1 MFEGLLTI
9 TVFLP
14 ATVAIL
20 VTLFARG
27 KEVDRQIRWI
37 SIGATAVTFALT
49 VMVYVGYDQAL
60 GGIQMVEYYERWIP
74 VDALRSSYL
83 LGVDLSLIHISEPT
97 RH

>member
-27 KEVDRQIRWI
+27 KEVDRQVRWI
-37 SIGATAVTFALT
+37 SIAASAVTFALT
-49 VMVYVGYDQAL
+49 VMVYVGYDQAV
-60 GGIQMVEYYERWIP
+60 GGIQTV
-74 VDALRSSYL
+74 SYTHLKLPTIL
-83 LGVDLSLIHISEPT
+83 LE
-97 RH
+97 